1 MPWHP
6 IHKQCDPYI
15 VLNPKQTYTLIIADQ
30 WLLEVLQKIQI
41 YHLRLMIETQMIFH
55 CKEKNYS
62 FNFCLRLNDYNQ
74 ELSLYKNSF
83 RVNNRNI
90 SESSTILSCEKGN
103 SYWENSKCNTH
114 VLIFFTLFFAKIHL
128 LQGGTLNSFL
138 WHSLPYFY
146 VHFKFLFMAI
156 FSFLPC
162 SVGWIYEFTT

>member
-55 CKEKNYS
+55 CKEKNYF

-114 VLIFFTLFFAKIHL
+114 VLIFFTLFL
-128 LQGGTLNSFL
+128 LKFIFCKVVHWNL
-138 WHSLPYFY
+138 FY
-146 VHFKFLFMAI
+146 GILYPIFMYM
-156 FSFLPC
+156 S
-162 SVGWIYEFTT
+162 